1 MINTNKLDESFDKT
15 MNLVRND
22 LSSSSRV
29 LSKVIHNKSI
39 EIASDIVG
47 GTLVRSNAVLFGAF
61 SAFALTLAS
70 YIIAKSIGYPLS
82 GSETILTFTLGW
94 LIGLLFDYLRALATG
109 KS

>member
-22 LSSSSRV
+22 LSSSGRI
-29 LSKVIHNKSI
+29 LSKVIHNKKM
-39 EIASDIVG
+39 EITSDIVG
-47 GTLVRSNAVLFGAF
+47 NTIVRSNAVLFGAF
-61 SAFALTLAS
+61 AAFALTLAT

-82 GSETILTFTLGW
+82 GSETILAFVLGW
-94 LIGLLFDYLRALATG
+94 LIGLLFDYLRALTTG